1 MNDFKG
7 AIFANLYKISI
18 YVKNSEAIFAQH
30 FIFFTVFISNN
41 NKLKKHTIDITPINK
56 YILINKIY

>member
-30 FIFFTVFISNN
+30 FIFF
-41 NKLKKHTIDITPINK
+41 NKLKKHTINITPINK
-56 YILINKIY
+56 NILINKIY